1 MLTQEAIVEALKKV
15 KFPGLSRDIVSFG
28 FVRDV
33 KVEGGNV
40 SFTIHF
46 QTDNPAVGQ
55 QLQRDAEAAVRA
67 MPGVQ
72 NVNVHLEVAP
82 RQAAPMPGGQKGMLE
97 GVRYKIAVASG
108 KGGVGKSTV
117 STNLSLALV
126 ALGYTVGLLDAD
138 IYGPSQQMMLGI
150 EGRPQ
155 IDDRDEK
162 IMPMENHGVK
172 TMSLGLIT
180 DPDTPVIWR
189 GPMVMKALDQFLTD
203 VKWGTLDFMII
214 DLPPGTGDA
223 QLTLTQ
229 KVPLTGAVVVTT
241 PQDVA
246 LIDARKGLAMFR
258 KVNVPV
264 LGIVENMSYFICR
277 HCGEREEIFGHGG
290 GRKTAEMLG
299 VPFLGEVP
307 IDPKVVIGGDSGEP
321 IVVMDPQ
328 SAAAQ
333 AFTSIAAK
341 SRRSDRERHRR
352 PHARRRPRTRPHALI
367 WSAAAM
373 PPLFMFGKEKP
384 PASPTPNAPVLHCS
398 FCNKPQRYVRKL
410 IAGPNVNIC
419 DECVESAWTSSAK
432 IARMRRRRLKNPL
445 GLTAIRQL
453 AHSVACQSGSL
464 KRS

>member
-1 MLTQEAIVEALKKV
+1 MPTQEQVLEALKKV
-15 KFPGLSRDIVSFG
+15 RFPGLTRDIVSFG

-33 KVEGGNV
+33 RVDGGNV

-46 QTDNPAVGQ
+46 QTENPAVGQ
-55 QLQRDAEAAVRA
+55 QLSRDAESAVRRLE
-67 MPGVQ
+67 GVQ
-72 NVNVHLEVAP
+72 NVQVKVEVVP
-82 RQAAPMPGGQKGMLE
+82 RQMAGPATGGQASILQ

-117 STNLSLALV
+117 STNLSLALR
-126 ALGYTVGLLDAD
+126 AIGYSVGLLDAD

-155 IDDRDEK
+155 IDERDEK
-162 IMPMENHGVK
+162 IVPMENHGIK

-203 VKWGTLDFMII
+203 VKWGELDFMII

-223 QLTLTQ
+223 QLTITQ

-264 LGIVENMSYFICR
+264 LGIIENMSYYICR
-277 HCGEREEIFGHGG
+277 HCGERTEIFGHGG
-290 GRKTAEMLG
+290 GKRTAEMLG

-307 IDPKVVIGGDSGEP
+307 IDPKVVVGGDSGEP
-321 IVVMDPQ
+321 IVVMDPD

-333 AFTSIAAK
+333 AFRELAKQVAA
-341 SRRSDRERHRR
+341 
-352 PHARRRPRTRPHALI
+352 
-367 WSAAAM
+367 
-373 PPLFMFGKEKP
+373 
-384 PASPTPNAPVLHCS
+384 
-398 FCNKPQRYVRKL
+398 Q
-410 IAGPNVNIC
+410 
-419 DECVESAWTSSAK
+419 VESAQAV
-432 IARMRRRRLKNPL
+432 
-445 GLTAIRQL
+445 
-453 AHSVACQSGSL
+453 HVH
-464 KRS
+464 

>member
-1 MLTQEAIVEALKKV
+1 MPDKEQILDALKGV

-28 FVRDV
+28 FVHDV
-33 KVEGGNV
+33 RVEGGNV
-40 SFTIHF
+40 SFTVRF
-46 QTDNPAVGQ
+46 QTENQNAAAQIG
-55 QLQRDAEAAVRA
+55 RDAEVAVRA
-67 MPGVQ
+67 VPGVE
-72 NVNVHLEVAP
+72 NVQMTVDVGS
-82 RQAAPMPGGQKGMLE
+82 RQAAPQGGPAPSQILA
-97 GVRYKIAVASG
+97 GVKYKIAVASG

-117 STNLSLALV
+117 STNLALALR
-126 ALGYTVGLLDAD
+126 ALGYTVGMLDAD

-155 IDDRDEK
+155 IDESDEK
-162 IMPMENHGVK
+162 ILPMENHGIK

-229 KVPLTGAVVVTT
+229 KVPLSGAVVVTT

-264 LGIVENMSYFICR
+264 LGIIENMSYFICR

-290 GRKTAEMLG
+290 GRKTAELLG
-299 VPFLGEVP
+299 VPFLGEIP
-307 IDPKVVIGGDSGEP
+307 IDPKVVVGGDSGQP
-321 IVVMDPQ
+321 IVILDPD

-333 AFTSIAAK
+333 AFRTLAA
-341 SRRSDRERHRR
+341 
-352 PHARRRPRTRPHALI
+352 TI
-367 WSAAAM
+367 
-373 PPLFMFGKEKP
+373 
-384 PASPTPNAPVLHCS
+384 V
-398 FCNKPQRYVRKL
+398 QQ
-410 IAGPNVNIC
+410 
-419 DECVESAWTSSAK
+419 VESGAPGHTHEVEHAH
-432 IARMRRRRLKNPL
+432 
-445 GLTAIRQL
+445 
-453 AHSVACQSGSL
+453 AHS
-464 KRS
+464 

>member
-1 MLTQEAIVEALKKV
+1 MPTPEQVLEALKKV

-33 KVEGGNV
+33 RIDGGNV
-40 SFTIHF
+40 SFTVHF
-46 QTDNPAVGQ
+46 QTENPAVGQ
-55 QLQRDAEAAVRA
+55 QLARDAEAAVSA
-67 MPGVQ
+67 IAGVQ
-72 NVNVHLEVAP
+72 NVKVNLEIAP
-82 RQAAPMPGGQKGMLE
+82 RQMAGPATGGQPGILE
-97 GVRYKIAVASG
+97 GVRFKIAVASG

-126 ALGYTVGLLDAD
+126 SLGYTVGLLDAD

-155 IDDRDEK
+155 IDEHDDK

-203 VKWGTLDFMII
+203 VKWGKLDFMII

-290 GRKTAEMLG
+290 GKKTAEMLG

-307 IDPKVVIGGDSGEP
+307 IDPKVVVGGDSGEP
-321 IVVMDPQ
+321 IVVLAPQ
-328 SAAAQ
+328 STAAEAFRQIAKQVAAQ
-333 AFTSIAAK
+333 
-341 SRRSDRERHRR
+341 
-352 PHARRRPRTRPHALI
+352 
-367 WSAAAM
+367 
-373 PPLFMFGKEKP
+373 
-384 PASPTPNAPVLHCS
+384 
-398 FCNKPQRYVRKL
+398 
-410 IAGPNVNIC
+410 
-419 DECVESAWTSSAK
+419 VESGVGE
-432 IARMRRRRLKNPL
+432 P
-445 GLTAIRQL
+445 
-453 AHSVACQSGSL
+453 AHIH
-464 KRS
+464 

>member
-1 MLTQEAIVEALKKV
+1 MPTQEQVLEALKKV
-15 KFPGLSRDIVSFG
+15 RFPGLSRDIVSFG

-33 KVEGGNV
+33 QVDGGNV

-46 QTDNPAVGQ
+46 QTENPAVGQ
-55 QLQRDAEAAVRA
+55 QLARDSEAAVRA
-67 MPGVQ
+67 IPGVE
-72 NVNVHLEVAP
+72 NVKVHLEVAP
-82 RQAAPMPGGQKGMLE
+82 RQMAGPATGGQAGILE

-117 STNLSLALV
+117 STNLSLALH
-126 ALGYTVGLLDAD
+126 ALGYSVGLLDAD

-155 IDDRDEK
+155 IDEHDEK
-162 IMPMENHGVK
+162 IVPMENHGIK

-264 LGIVENMSYFICR
+264 LGIIENMSYYICQ
-277 HCGEREEIFGHGG
+277 HCGERTEIFGHGG
-290 GRKTAEMLG
+290 GKKTAEMLG

-307 IDPKVVIGGDSGEP
+307 IDPKVVLGGDSGEP
-321 IVVMDPQ
+321 IVVLDPQ
-328 SAAAQ
+328 SAAAV
-333 AFTSIAAK
+333 AFRELAK
-341 SRRSDRERHRR
+341 EV
-352 PHARRRPRTRPHALI
+352 AT
-367 WSAAAM
+367 
-373 PPLFMFGKEKP
+373 
-384 PASPTPNAPVLHCS
+384 
-398 FCNKPQRYVRKL
+398 Q
-410 IAGPNVNIC
+410 
-419 DECVESAWTSSAK
+419 VESGMPGHTH
-432 IARMRRRRLKNPL
+432 
-445 GLTAIRQL
+445 GVHEH
-453 AHSVACQSGSL
+453 AHIH
-464 KRS
+464 

>member
-1 MLTQEAIVEALKKV
+1 MPTQEQILDALKKV

-33 KVEGGNV
+33 VVDGGNV

-46 QTDNPAVGQ
+46 QTENPAVGQ
-55 QLQRDAEAAVRA
+55 QIARDAEAAARAVEGVRD
-67 MPGVQ
+67 VR
-72 NVNVHLEVAP
+72 VNLEIGAKTGGATSGG
-82 RQAAPMPGGQKGMLE
+82 AAGPNALE
-97 GVRYKIAVASG
+97 GVKYRIAVASG

-117 STNLSLALV
+117 STNLALSLRS
-126 ALGYTVGLLDAD
+126 LGFTVGLLDAD

-155 IDDRDEK
+155 IDEHDEK
-162 IMPMENHGVK
+162 IVPMERHGIK

-180 DPDTPVIWR
+180 EADTPVIWR
-189 GPMVMKALDQFLTD
+189 GPMVMKAIDQFLTD
-203 VKWGTLDFMII
+203 VKWGVLDFLVI

-229 KVPLTGAVVVTT
+229 KAGLTGAVVVTT

-264 LGIVENMSYFICR
+264 LGIVENMSYYICR

-307 IDPKVVIGGDSGEP
+307 LDPRVVVGGDTGEP
-321 IVVMDPQ
+321 IVASDP
-328 SAAAQ
+328 SAAASM
-333 AFTSIAAK
+333 AFK
-341 SRRSDRERHRR
+341 EL
-352 PHARRRPRTRPHALI
+352 ARQ
-367 WSAAAM
+367 
-373 PPLFMFGKEKP
+373 
-384 PASPTPNAPVLHCS
+384 V
-398 FCNKPQRYVRKL
+398 V
-410 IAGPNVNIC
+410 
-419 DECVESAWTSSAK
+419 D
-432 IARMRRRRLKNPL
+432 
-445 GLTAIRQL
+445 QL
-453 AHSVACQSGSL
+453 QSGL
-464 KRS
+464 AGHTHDHDHPHHHDHDHAHTHTH

>member
-1 MLTQEAIVEALKKV
+1 MPTQQQVLEALKKV
-15 KFPGLSRDIVSFG
+15 RFPGLSRDIVSFG

-33 KVEGGNV
+33 QIDEGTV

-46 QTDNPAVGQ
+46 QTENPAIGQ
-55 QLQRDAEAAVRA
+55 QIAREADSAVRGLD
-67 MPGVQ
+67 GVQ
-72 NVNVHLEVAP
+72 NVRLNMEIGAKQGGTAMGP
-82 RQAAPMPGGQKGMLE
+82 QTAMQPAALD
-97 GVRYKIAVASG
+97 GVKYRIAVASG

-117 STNLSLALV
+117 STNLALSLR

-150 EGRPQ
+150 SGRPQ
-155 IDDRDEK
+155 IDERDEK
-162 IMPMENHGVK
+162 IVPMERHGIK

-180 DPDTPVIWR
+180 DADTPVIWR
-189 GPMVMKALDQFLTD
+189 GPMVMKAIDQFLTD
-203 VKWGTLDFMII
+203 VKWGTLDFIII

-229 KVPLTGAVVVTT
+229 KAGLTGAVVVTT

-307 IDPKVVIGGDSGEP
+307 IDPKVVIGGDTGEP
-321 IVVMDPQ
+321 IV
-328 SAAAQ
+328 A
-333 AFTSIAAK
+333 
-341 SRRSDRERHRR
+341 SD
-352 PHARRRPRTRPHALI
+352 
-367 WSAAAM
+367 
-373 PPLFMFGKEKP
+373 
-384 PASPTPNAPVLHCS
+384 PNAPASLA
-398 FCNKPQRYVRKL
+398 FREL
-410 IAGPNVNIC
+410 
-419 DECVESAWTSSAK
+419 
-432 IARMRRRRLKNPL
+432 AR
-445 GLTAIRQL
+445 Q
-453 AHSVACQSGSL
+453 VADQVQSGL
-464 KRS
+464 AGHTHGHDHEHDHDHAHTH

>member
-1 MLTQEAIVEALKKV
+1 MATVVEVQEALKAV

-28 FVRDV
+28 FVRDLR
-33 KVEGGNV
+33 VEGGDV
-40 SFTIHF
+40 SFTLHF
-46 QTDNPAVGQ
+46 QTDNPTVGR
-55 QLQRDAEAAVRA
+55 QLATDAEVAVRKLSGVENVKIHIDIA
-67 MPGVQ
+67 QRQAQGAAAGGQAGILPGV
-72 NVNVHLEVAP
+72 
-82 RQAAPMPGGQKGMLE
+82 K
-97 GVRYKIAVASG
+97 YKIAVASG

-117 STNLSLALV
+117 STNLSLALR
-126 ALGYTVGLLDAD
+126 ALGYSVGLLDAD

-155 IDDRDEK
+155 IDESEK
-162 IMPMENHGVK
+162 IVPMENYGVK

-203 VKWGTLDFMII
+203 VKWGELDFLVI

-264 LGIVENMSYFICR
+264 LGIIENMSYFICR

-307 IDPKVVIGGDSGEP
+307 IDPKVVVGGDTGDP
-321 IVVMDPQ
+321 IVVMDPE
-328 SAAAQ
+328 SAAAK
-333 AFTSIAAK
+333 AFV
-341 SRRSDRERHRR
+341 EL
-352 PHARRRPRTRPHALI
+352 ARQVVA
-367 WSAAAM
+367 
-373 PPLFMFGKEKP
+373 
-384 PASPTPNAPVLHCS
+384 
-398 FCNKPQRYVRKL
+398 Q
-410 IAGPNVNIC
+410 
-419 DECVESAWTSSAK
+419 VESGAPGHTHGHA
-432 IARMRRRRLKNPL
+432 PD
-445 GLTAIRQL
+445 QEH
-453 AHSVACQSGSL
+453 AHTH
-464 KRS
+464 

>member
-1 MLTQEAIVEALKKV
+1 MPTQEQVLDALKKV

-33 KVEGGNV
+33 RVEGGTV

-46 QTDNPAVGQ
+46 QTENPAVGQ
-55 QLQRDAEAAVRA
+55 QISRDAEAAVRTLDGVQDVRLNLEIGGRQGAPVGGA
-67 MPGVQ
+67 MPSGP
-72 NVNVHLEVAP
+72 NI
-82 RQAAPMPGGQKGMLE
+82 LE
-97 GVRYKIAVASG
+97 GVKYRIAVASG

-117 STNLSLALV
+117 STNLALALR
-126 ALGYTVGLLDAD
+126 ALGHTVGLLDAD

-155 IDDRDEK
+155 IDEHDEK
-162 IMPMENHGVK
+162 IVPMERHGIK

-189 GPMVMKALDQFLTD
+189 GPMVMKAIDQFLTD
-203 VKWGTLDFMII
+203 VKWGELDFMII

-229 KVPLTGAVVVTT
+229 KAGLTGAVVVTT

-264 LGIVENMSYFICR
+264 LGIIENMSYYICR

-290 GRKTAEMLG
+290 GKKTADMLG

-307 IDPKVVIGGDSGEP
+307 IDPKVVVGGDTGEP
-321 IVVMDPQ
+321 IVASDP
-328 SAAAQ
+328 S
-333 AFTSIAAK
+333 S
-341 SRRSDRERHRR
+341 
-352 PHARRRPRTRPHALI
+352 P
-367 WSAAAM
+367 AAM
-373 PPLFMFGKEKP
+373 AFKEL
-384 PASPTPNAPVLHCS
+384 ARQVV
-398 FCNKPQRYVRKL
+398 QQ
-410 IAGPNVNIC
+410 
-419 DECVESAWTSSAK
+419 VESGMAGHTH
-432 IARMRRRRLKNPL
+432 
-445 GLTAIRQL
+445 
-453 AHSVACQSGSL
+453 AHAH
-464 KRS
+464 

>member
-1 MLTQEAIVEALKKV
+1 MPAQEQVLEALKKV
-15 KFPGLSRDIVSFG
+15 RFPGLSRDIVSFG

-33 KVEGGNV
+33 VIDGSTV

-46 QTDNPAVGQ
+46 QTENPAVGQ
-55 QLQRDAEAAVRA
+55 QIARDAEGAVRA
-67 MPGVQ
+67 MEGVTDVR
-72 NVNVHLEVAP
+72 VNLEIGAKTGT
-82 RQAAPMPGGQKGMLE
+82 MPVGGQMPTPNVLE
-97 GVRYKIAVASG
+97 GVKYRIAVASG

-117 STNLSLALV
+117 STNLALALRS
-126 ALGYTVGLLDAD
+126 LGFTVGLLDAD

-155 IDDRDEK
+155 IDENDEK
-162 IMPMENHGVK
+162 IVPMERHGVK

-180 DPDTPVIWR
+180 DADTPVIWR

-229 KVPLTGAVVVTT
+229 KAGLTGAVVVTT

-264 LGIVENMSYFICR
+264 LGIVENMSYYLCR

-290 GRKTAEMLG
+290 GKKTAAMLG

-307 IDPKVVIGGDSGEP
+307 LDAKVVVGGDTGEP
-321 IVVMDPQ
+321 IVASDP
-328 SAAAQ
+328 SAPAAL
-333 AFTSIAAK
+333 AFM
-341 SRRSDRERHRR
+341 EL
-352 PHARRRPRTRPHALI
+352 ARQ
-367 WSAAAM
+367 
-373 PPLFMFGKEKP
+373 
-384 PASPTPNAPVLHCS
+384 VV
-398 FCNKPQRYVRKL
+398 QQ
-410 IAGPNVNIC
+410 
-419 DECVESAWTSSAK
+419 VESGSPGHTH
-432 IARMRRRRLKNPL
+432 
-445 GLTAIRQL
+445 
-453 AHSVACQSGSL
+453 AHDHDHHHDHDHEHTHSH
-464 KRS
+464 

>member
-1 MLTQEAIVEALKKV
+1 MATRDDVVEALKKV
-15 KFPGLSRDIVSFG
+15 KFPGLSRDIVAFG
-28 FVRDV
+28 FVHDIYV
-33 KVEGGNV
+33 DGGTV
-40 SFTIHF
+40 AFTIRF
-46 QTDNPAVGQ
+46 QTENPAVGT
-55 QLQRDAEAAVRA
+55 QLSRDAEAAVKA
-67 MPGVQ
+67 IPGVKDVKVTVDVGPRSQ
-72 NVNVHLEVAP
+72 APQGGAGSSSKEILED
-82 RQAAPMPGGQKGMLE
+82 
-97 GVRYKIAVASG
+97 VRYKIAVASG

-117 STNLSLALV
+117 STNLSLALRR
-126 ALGYTVGLLDAD
+126 LGYTVGLLDAD

-155 IDDRDEK
+155 IDEADEK

-229 KVPLTGAVVVTT
+229 KVPLTGAVIVTT

-264 LGIVENMSYFICR
+264 MGIVENMSYFVCR

-290 GRKTAEMLG
+290 GRRTAEMLG

-307 IDPKVVIGGDSGEP
+307 IDPKVVVGGDTGEP
-321 IVVMDPQ
+321 IVVLDPQ
-328 SAAAQ
+328 SPAAL
-333 AFTSIAAK
+333 AF
-341 SRRSDRERHRR
+341 EEL
-352 PHARRRPRTRPHALI
+352 ARKI
-367 WSAAAM
+367 
-373 PPLFMFGKEKP
+373 
-384 PASPTPNAPVLHCS
+384 
-398 FCNKPQRYVRKL
+398 
-410 IAGPNVNIC
+410 VNQIQNGMEGHTH
-419 DECVESAWTSSAK
+419 DHGHHHDHE
-432 IARMRRRRLKNPL
+432 
-445 GLTAIRQL
+445 
-453 AHSVACQSGSL
+453 HSHTH
-464 KRS
+464 

>member
-1 MLTQEAIVEALKKV
+1 MPTQEAVVEALKKV

-46 QTDNPAVGQ
+46 QTDNPTVGQ
-55 QLQRDAEAAVRA
+55 QLQRDSEAAVRA
-67 MPGVQ
+67 IPGVQ
-72 NVNVHLEVAP
+72 NVHVHVEVAP

-117 STNLSLALV
+117 STNLSLSLV

-277 HCGEREEIFGHGG
+277 HCGQREEIFGHGG

-307 IDPKVVIGGDSGEP
+307 IDPKVVIGGDTGEP

-341 SRRSDRERHRR
+341 
-352 PHARRRPRTRPHALI
+352 
-367 WSAAAM
+367 
-373 PPLFMFGKEKP
+373 
-384 PASPTPNAPVLHCS
+384 V
-398 FCNKPQRYVRKL
+398 
-410 IAGPNVNIC
+410 
-419 DECVESAWTSSAK
+419 VEQ
-432 IARMRRRRLKNPL
+432 IE
-445 GLTAIRQL
+445 
-453 AHSVACQSGSL
+453 SGSVGHTHGVDHEAAHTH
-464 KRS
+464 